1 MRKILATL
9 LAICLLAGGFAI
21 AEERTPEAFALDVLR
36 DLADGKWEDV
46 FARSDAV
53 IKEALGSADGYRE
66 LWAQAT
72 DAMGS
77 FLEASAGES
86 EQLDGFTLAYVDCAF
101 EAADAVILIAVSEN
115 WEVSGISIASITPKE
130 TNEAV
135 DGKFV
140 EEAIQLRPNAQDATD
155 GLLTLP
161 LGDGPFPAV
170 IMVHGSG
177 PSDMNETALAN
188 APFRD
193 LARGLAELGV
203 ASLRYDKFTFAHPEL
218 IGADFTVEKE
228 YVYDAL
234 DAAQLLLA
242 DERIGKIYILGHSMG
257 AMLAPRVMTALLPE
271 AGDRLAGAVLL
282 SGTPLHLWEVQYQQ
296 NLDVLAKLEGDE
308 KTQGEALVAA
318 ELDKFAALAKLT
330 DEQRMAETFFGV
342 PSYYQVDEMSV
353 DPIETAS
360 ALGLPLF
367 IAQGAKDWQ
376 VKPENG
382 IELWKAQLP
391 EALDASFHLYADM
404 NHMLSDMEGEPTGTS
419 SDYMDADAHVS
430 AELIEDIAEWI
441 SSKG

>member
-101 EAADAVILIAVSEN
+101 EAADAVYSHRGQRKL
-115 WEVSGISIASITPKE
+115 EVSGISIASITPKE

-234 DAAQLLLA
+234 RRRHNCFLPTNGSEKSTSRAQ
-242 DERIGKIYILGHSMG
+242 HG
-257 AMLAPRVMTALLPE
+257 ARCSRRA
-271 AGDRLAGAVLL
+271 
-282 SGTPLHLWEVQYQQ
+282 
-296 NLDVLAKLEGDE
+296 
-308 KTQGEALVAA
+308 
-318 ELDKFAALAKLT
+318 
-330 DEQRMAETFFGV
+330 
-342 PSYYQVDEMSV
+342 
-353 DPIETAS
+353 
-360 ALGLPLF
+360 
-367 IAQGAKDWQ
+367 
-376 VKPENG
+376 
-382 IELWKAQLP
+382 
-391 EALDASFHLYADM
+391 
-404 NHMLSDMEGEPTGTS
+404 
-419 SDYMDADAHVS
+419 
-430 AELIEDIAEWI
+430 
-441 SSKG
+441 